1 MRASFIGLDAKPD
14 LTPYTALQ
22 PEQPLLELN
31 QRVGSIN
38 GPSASQRRAAAR
50 ASARMSFAGPD
61 EAPAEQ
67 LNRILWYDAKG
78 WSTAYPTVKHS
89 LFFPLSIDIA
99 DDERETKSPSRKKR

>member
-1 MRASFIGLDAKPD
+1 MLGLSPD
-14 LTPYTALQ
+14 LTPYTATQ

-31 QRVGSIN
+31 QRIGSIN
-38 GPSASQRRAAAR
+38 GPAASQRRAAAR

-67 LNRILWYDAKG
+67 LNRILWHDAKG
-78 WSTAYPTVKHS
+78 WTTPYPTVKRS

-99 DDERETKSPSRKKR
+99 DDEREMKSPSRKKR